1 MQLLLL
7 IAIVFLLD
15 LYIFRALLDLFAAS
29 NVVGATSFMVIYWL
43 IPLSIIVSIGI
54 FLQST
59 RSRKS
64 LSSKW
69 RTAGSFAIILYLG
82 KILLAAGLFL
92 GDLVRFLIGLTG
104 YFTEYQVMTGT
115 RPQVSIIVPLILA
128 GIPVL
133 LLFYGM
139 LRNKYRY
146 RIFREKVKIPNLAPE
161 LRGLKIVQISDIHAG
176 SFGAIK
182 PVLAG
187 VEKIMAESP
196 DLFFFTGDLVNTVA
210 QEIQPFV
217 PIFSKIKAKYGV
229 YSIMGNHDYGDYT
242 RWPSA
247 AAKSKNRD
255 ALEAAH
261 TALGWK
267 LLNNENCIIDI
278 EGAKVAIIGV
288 ENFSANQRFSRY
300 GDLKTASAG
309 TQGADLRVCLSHDPS
324 HWSYEILT
332 EYPEIELTLS
342 GHTHGG
348 QFGLECFRWKWS
360 PVQYFYKYWAG
371 LYQQANQ
378 YLYVNRGFGFL
389 GYPGRVGIL
398 PEITVLELE
407 LDTTAVS

>member
-15 LYIFRALLDLFAAS
+15 FYIFRALLDLFAAS
-29 NVVGATSFMVIYWL
+29 NVVGATSFMIIYWL
-43 IPLSIIVSIGI
+43 IPLLIVFSLGI
-54 FLQST
+54 TSQIAQK
-59 RSRKS
+59 RKS
-64 LSSKW
+64 LSPRW

-82 KILLAAGLFL
+82 KILLAAGLIL

-104 YFTEYQVMTGT
+104 YFTEYQIMTGT
-115 RPQVSIIVPLILA
+115 RPLASIIVPLILA
-128 GIPVL
+128 GVPVIV
-133 LLFYGM
+133 LFYGM

-146 RIFREKVKIPNLAPE
+146 RIFREKVKIPNLPPQ
-161 LRGLKIVQISDIHAG
+161 LKGLKIVQISDIHAG
-176 SFGAIK
+176 SFNAIE
-182 PVLAG
+182 PVLTG

-210 QEIQPFV
+210 REIKPFV
-217 PIFSKIKAKYGV
+217 PIFSKIKARYGV
-229 YSIMGNHDYGDYT
+229 YSIMGNHDYGDYA

-247 AAKSKNRD
+247 AAKAENRD

-261 TALGWK
+261 VALGWK
-267 LLNNENCIIDI
+267 LLNNENEIIDI
-278 EGAKVAIIGV
+278 DGAKVAIIGV
-288 ENFSANQRFSRY
+288 ENFSANRRFSRY
-300 GDLKTASAG
+300 GDLKTASTG

-332 EYPEIELTLS
+332 DYPEIELTLS

-348 QFGLECFRWKWS
+348 QFGLECFSWKWS

-407 LDTTAVS
+407 PGTTD